1 VRPSPAIHMARLMV
15 ESATLTAP
23 MPRGG
28 HPEVRS
34 TYHAAVTPTEF
45 DRDSFLA
52 HLASYLHDIPVGER
66 RIVAIA
72 GAPASGKSTIAADA
86 ERRLNELEP
95 GSTALLPMDGFHYD
109 DEALIP
115 RGWRPRKGAPH
126 TFDVGGFAAALRR
139 LHANDEESVAVPRFD
154 RTIEIARA
162 GAILIDRSVRLI
174 VSEGNY
180 LLLDDPPWPSLR
192 PFFDRTVLIV
202 ADMTTLEAR
211 NRQRWV
217 DFGLDESAIRAKLED
232 NDMPNAR
239 LIYERS
245 GEPDWIIHT

>member
-1 VRPSPAIHMARLMV
+1 VS
-15 ESATLTAP
+15 
-23 MPRGG
+23 
-28 HPEVRS
+28 
-34 TYHAAVTPTEF
+34 PTEF
-45 DRDSFLA
+45 DRDSFLR
-52 HLASYLHDIPVGER
+52 HLEGYLHGIPVGER

-86 ERRLNELEP
+86 ERHLDELEP

-162 GAILIDRSVRLI
+162 GAILIDRSVRLV

-180 LLLDDPPWPSLR
+180 LLLDDQPWPSLR

-202 ADMTTLEAR
+202 TDTATLEAR

-217 DFGLDESAIRAKLED
+217 DFGLDELAIRAKLED

-245 GEPDWIIHT
+245 GEPDWIIRT